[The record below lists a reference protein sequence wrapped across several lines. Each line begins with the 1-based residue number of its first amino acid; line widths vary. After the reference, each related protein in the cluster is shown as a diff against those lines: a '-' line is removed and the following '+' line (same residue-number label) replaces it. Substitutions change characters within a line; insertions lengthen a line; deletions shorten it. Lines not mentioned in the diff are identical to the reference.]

1 MYFMCYYEQVI
12 LVYRRCWDSSS
23 TWKPEHFDDSQTR
36 PLFLRQGSSP
46 QSCRPWEVKKMIVQL
61 EWNYCFF
68 FNLIW
73 KIENKADFRVLEILI
88 RLAFRLHPLGCIL
101 WFQKIYNP
109 IIVNYFKLG
118 KCRTMTSSACTAL
131 CGIMRLA
138 APANAAFKSLSDIR
152 AEYLKLKLKVRSL
165 PRPTPGIATA
175 ISI

>member
-1 MYFMCYYEQVI
+1 MSRLFWFTVDVETHLPPGNPNTLMI
-12 LVYRRCWDSSS
+12 AKPDLSSS
-23 TWKPEHFDDSQTR
+23 AKAVRLRVAALGRWKKW
-36 PLFLRQGSSP
+36 SSNW
-46 QSCRPWEVKKMIVQL
+46 SETIVF
-61 EWNYCFF
+61 Y
-68 FNLIW
+68 LIW

-88 RLAFRLHPLGCIL
+88 RLAFRLHPLGCIF